1 MEKMKKLTMRVCMLT
16 ILFALTACS
25 KDNDSYPEINSSPSL
40 NDDLK
45 EDIAA
50 MEGNYKGVWLLNGRE
65 TSADNFFEFHLQ
77 KSAYINHQSI
87 EEFWGEHIW
96 GEYKKRT
103 SYVHFY
109 TNQNAPKSQYE
120 YPYIEYL
127 EFPWTPVIKQIFPDI
142 DIAYFTNELPF
153 GAPYDQE
160 EELLFSISHE
170 AEQSGDKSL
179 KSDALSLVGYSDNM
193 IYYERRY
200 GIETGYTRFLIM
212 VTTKD
217 DNYFAIVLD
226 LVNATST
233 VSLDLSSKTLI
244 CAFHIK
250 QVEIIDKEGNN
261 TIKTLNSEIKLTFTS
276 TEKIL

>member
-16 ILFALTACS
+16 ILLALTACS
-25 KDNDSYPEINSSPSL
+25 KDNDSYPENNSSPSL

-87 EEFWGEHIW
+87 D
-96 GEYKKRT
+96 
-103 SYVHFY
+103 FY
-109 TNQNAPKSQYE
+109 TNQNATKSQYKYK

-142 DIAYFTNELPF
+142 DIAYFTNELAW
-153 GAPYDQE
+153 GGSYNQE
-160 EELLFSISHE
+160 EKLLFSISHE

-261 TIKTLNSEIKLTFTS
+261 TIKTLNPEIKLTFTS
-276 TEKIL
+276 TEKIY

>member
-16 ILFALTACS
+16 ILLALTACS

-87 EEFWGEHIW
+87 EEFG
-96 GEYKKRT
+96 GEYNKKT

-109 TNQNAPKSQYE
+109 TNQNAHKSQYE

-127 EFPWTPVIKQIFPDI
+127 EFPWTPVTKQIFPDI

-160 EELLFSISHE
+160 EELLFSIINE
-170 AEQSGDKSL
+170 PEKSGNKYL
-179 KSDALSLVGYSDNM
+179 NSDAFSLVGYSDNM
-193 IYYERRY
+193 VYYERRH
-200 GIETGYTRFLIM
+200 GVETGYTRTGPI
-212 VTTKD
+212 VITTKD
-217 DNYFAIVLD
+217 GNYFAIVLN

-233 VSLDLSSKTLI
+233 VTLDLSSKTLI
-244 CAFHIK
+244 CASHIK
-250 QVEIIDKEGNN
+250 QVEIIDKDGNN
-261 TIKTLNSEIKLTFTS
+261 TIKTLNPEIKLTFTS
-276 TEKIL
+276 TEKIY

>member
-1 MEKMKKLTMRVCMLT
+1 MEKMNRLTMRVWLLT
-16 ILFALTACS
+16 ILLALTACS
-25 KDNDSYPEINSSPSL
+25 KDNDSYPEVDKNSTSL
-40 NDDLK
+40 NNDLK

-87 EEFWGEHIW
+87 EEFWGE
-96 GEYKKRT
+96 YNKKT

-109 TNQNAPKSQYE
+109 TNQNAPKSQYKYK

-250 QVEIIDKEGNN
+250 QVEIIDKDGNN
-261 TIKTLNSEIKLTFTS
+261 TIKTLNPEIKLTFTS
-276 TEKIL
+276 TEKIY

>member
-1 MEKMKKLTMRVCMLT
+1 MEKMNRLTMRVWLLT
-16 ILFALTACS
+16 ILLALTACS
-25 KDNDSYPEINSSPSL
+25 KDNDSYPEVDKNSTSL
-40 NDDLK
+40 KNDLK

-87 EEFWGEHIW
+87 EEFWGE
-96 GEYKKRT
+96 YNKKT

-109 TNQNAPKSQYE
+109 TNQNAPKSQYKYK

-250 QVEIIDKEGNN
+250 QVEIIDKDGNN
-261 TIKTLNSEIKLTFTS
+261 TIKTLNPEIKLTFTS
-276 TEKIL
+276 TEKIY

>member
-1 MEKMKKLTMRVCMLT
+1 MEKMNRLTMRVWLLT
-16 ILFALTACS
+16 ILLALTACS
-25 KDNDSYPEINSSPSL
+25 KDNDSYPEVDKNSTSL
-40 NDDLK
+40 KNDLK

-87 EEFWGEHIW
+87 EEFWGE
-96 GEYKKRT
+96 YNKKT

-109 TNQNAPKSQYE
+109 TNQNAPKSQYKYK

-261 TIKTLNSEIKLTFTS
+261 TIKTLNPEIKLTFTS
-276 TEKIL
+276 TEKIY

>member
-1 MEKMKKLTMRVCMLT
+1 MEKMNRLTMRVWLLT
-16 ILFALTACS
+16 ILLALTACS
-25 KDNDSYPEINSSPSL
+25 KDNDSYPEVDKNSTSL
-40 NDDLK
+40 KNDLK

-87 EEFWGEHIW
+87 EEFWGE
-96 GEYKKRT
+96 YNKKT

-109 TNQNAPKSQYE
+109 TNQNAPKSQYKYK

-142 DIAYFTNELPF
+142 DIAYFTNELAW
-153 GAPYDQE
+153 GGSYNQE
-160 EELLFSISHE
+160 EKLLFSISHE

-193 IYYERRY
+193 VYYERRH
-200 GIETGYTRFLIM
+200 GVETGYTRTGPI
-212 VTTKD
+212 VITTKD
-217 DNYFAIVLD
+217 GNYFAIVLN

-233 VSLDLSSKTLI
+233 VTLDLSSKTLI

-261 TIKTLNSEIKLTFTS
+261 TIKTLNPEIKLTFTS
-276 TEKIL
+276 TEKIY

>member
-1 MEKMKKLTMRVCMLT
+1 MEKMNRLTMRVWLLT
-16 ILFALTACS
+16 ILLALTACS
-25 KDNDSYPEINSSPSL
+25 KDNDSYPEVDKNSTSL
-40 NDDLK
+40 KNDLK

-87 EEFWGEHIW
+87 EEFWGE
-96 GEYKKRT
+96 YNKKT

-109 TNQNAPKSQYE
+109 TNQNAPKSQYKYK

-250 QVEIIDKEGNN
+250 QVEIIDKDGNN
-261 TIKTLNSEIKLTFTS
+261 TIKTLDPEIKLTFTS
-276 TEKIL
+276 TEKIY

>member
-1 MEKMKKLTMRVCMLT
+1 MEKMNRLTMRVWLLT
-16 ILFALTACS
+16 ILLALTACS
-25 KDNDSYPEINSSPSL
+25 KDNDSYPEVDKNSTSL
-40 NDDLK
+40 KNDLK

-87 EEFWGEHIW
+87 EEFWGE
-96 GEYKKRT
+96 YNKKT

-109 TNQNAPKSQYE
+109 TNQNAPKSQYKYK

-233 VSLDLSSKTLI
+233 VSLNLSSKTLI

-250 QVEIIDKEGNN
+250 QVEIIDKDGNN
-261 TIKTLNSEIKLTFTS
+261 TIKTLNPEIKLTFTS
-276 TEKIL
+276 TEKIY

>member
-1 MEKMKKLTMRVCMLT
+1 MEKMNRLTMRVWLLT
-16 ILFALTACS
+16 ILLALTACS

-87 EEFWGEHIW
+87 EEFWGE
-96 GEYKKRT
+96 YNKKT

-109 TNQNAPKSQYE
+109 TNQNAPKSQYKYK

-142 DIAYFTNELPF
+142 DIAYFTNELAW
-153 GAPYDQE
+153 GGSYNQE
-160 EELLFSISHE
+160 EKLLFSISHE

-200 GIETGYTRFLIM
+200 GIETGYTRSGPI
-212 VTTKD
+212 VITTKD
-217 DNYFAIVLD
+217 GNYFAIVLN

-233 VSLDLSSKTLI
+233 VTLDLSSKTLI
-244 CAFHIK
+244 CASHIK
-250 QVEIIDKEGNN
+250 QVEIIDKDGNN
-261 TIKTLNSEIKLTFTS
+261 TIKTLNPEIKLTFTS
-276 TEKIL
+276 TEKIY

>member
-16 ILFALTACS
+16 ILLALTACS
-25 KDNDSYPEINSSPSL
+25 KDNDSYPENNSSPSL

-87 EEFWGEHIW
+87 EEFWGE
-96 GEYKKRT
+96 YNKKT

-109 TNQNAPKSQYE
+109 TNQNAPKSQYKYK

-142 DIAYFTNELPF
+142 DIAYFTNELAW
-153 GAPYDQE
+153 GGSYNQE
-160 EELLFSISHE
+160 EKLLFSISHE

-261 TIKTLNSEIKLTFTS
+261 TIKTLNPEIKLTFTS
-276 TEKIL
+276 TEKIY